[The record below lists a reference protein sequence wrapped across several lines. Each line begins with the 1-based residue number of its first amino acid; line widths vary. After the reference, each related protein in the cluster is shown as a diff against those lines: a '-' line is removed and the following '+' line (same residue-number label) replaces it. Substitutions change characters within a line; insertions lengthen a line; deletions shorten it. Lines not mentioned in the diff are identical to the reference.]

1 MELDF
6 APLQIHGMCQSVFFL
21 LIQAH
26 LVFDPTRKSVGGI
39 SQTDV
44 HYVSIAFSLFNVCW
58 ALASFNK
65 NISRED
71 VEKLVLT
78 WIGVLF
84 QLCWRLGTVSSRI
97 IALVVYWSAYGW

>member
-1 MELDF
+1 MKSQQNRIELVTK
-6 APLQIHGMCQSVFFL
+6 P
-21 LIQAH
+21 
-26 LVFDPTRKSVGGI
+26 GI

-84 QLCWRLGTVSSRI
+84 QLCWRLGTVSSRVI
-97 IALVVYWSAYGW
+97 SLVVYWSAYGW

>member
-1 MELDF
+1 MLIY
-6 APLQIHGMCQSVFFL
+6 PGFL
-21 LIQAH
+21 PPPHTEVLIITA
-26 LVFDPTRKSVGGI
+26 LLL
-39 SQTDV
+39 
-44 HYVSIAFSLFNVCW
+44 SIAFSLFNVCW

-84 QLCWRLGTVSSRI
+84 QLCWRLGTVSSRV